1 MANFCPRCGSG
12 TDPNDAFC
20 GACGTPLT
28 GGAYDYN
35 GSANPYDAGA
45 PIAERGAAY
54 YVDGDATVG
63 PGFWGAFGHCMKNYC
78 NFRGRATR
86 TEYWGW
92 IVVNALV
99 GGVLQMAVAAAT
111 LGSGASVYAAETATN
126 AVEGLW
132 NLAVFLP
139 ALAVMGRRLH
149 DVGWSAKQM
158 IGPIVLGGVGL
169 ILLIVGIGAENFAA
183 EEIDAENIPSFGSML
198 AGVALILPAGIW
210 QLVLGITS
218 AFVRGKDGPNRF
230 GGRRLNPADVRR

>member
-12 TDPNDAFC
+12 IGPNDAFC
-20 GACGTPLT
+20 GVCGTPLT
-28 GGAYDYN
+28 GGGYDYD

-45 PIAERGAAY
+45 PVAENGYWTAE
-54 YVDGDATVG
+54 GDATVG
-63 PGFWGAFGHCMKNYC
+63 PSFWGSFAHCMKNYC

-92 IVVNALV
+92 IVVNALI
-99 GGVLQMAVAAAT
+99 GGALQIVAAAAT
-111 LGSGASVYAAETATN
+111 LGAGANVYSAEATTE
-126 AVEGLW
+126 VVKSLW
-132 NLAVFLP
+132 NLAVMLP

-169 ILLIVGIGAENFAA
+169 ILLIVGIGPENFAA
-183 EEIDAENIPSFGSML
+183 EEIDAENIPSFGALL
-198 AGVALILPAGIW
+198 AGLALIFPAGIW

-218 AFVRGKDGPNRF
+218 AFVRGTNGANRF
-230 GGRRLNPADVRR
+230 GGKRLNPSDVGR

>member
-12 TDPNDAFC
+12 TGSNDAFC

-28 GGAYDYN
+28 GGEYDYN

-45 PIAERGAAY
+45 PVAENAY
-54 YVDGDATVG
+54 AVDGDATVG
-63 PGFWGAFGHCMKNYC
+63 PSFWGSFWHCMKNYC

-92 IVVNALV
+92 IVVNALI
-99 GGVLQMAVAAAT
+99 GGALKIVAAAAA
-111 LGSGASVYAAETATN
+111 LCAGASVYSAETATN
-126 AVEGLW
+126 TVNSLW

-158 IGPIVLGGVGL
+158 IGPIVLGFVGL
-169 ILLIVGIGAENFAA
+169 ILLVFGLGDQGLDTM
-183 EEIDAENIPSFGSML
+183 EEINAENIPSFGAL
-198 AGVALILPAGIW
+198 LVGLALIIPAGIW

-218 AFVRGKDGPNRF
+218 AFVRGKDGANRF
-230 GGRRLNPADVRR
+230 GGKRLNPSDVGR

>member
-28 GGAYDYN
+28 GGEYDN
-35 GSANPYDAGA
+35 VGSANPYDAGA

-63 PGFWGAFGHCMKNYC
+63 PGCWGAVGHCMKNYC

-158 IGPIVLGGVGL
+158 IGPIALGIVGLTLLISGVGL
-169 ILLIVGIGAENFAA
+169 
-183 EEIDAENIPSFGSML
+183 ENINSGDDVVASTGTML
-198 AGVALILPAGIW
+198 VGLALIIPTAIW
-210 QLVLGITS
+210 QLVLGV
-218 AFVRGKDGPNRF
+218 AAGFVRGTDGPNRF